1 MIKTLVAVLGGT
13 SECACELPDQTVS
26 STRQVAI
33 VSEQRRPFRKL
44 LILVLCLAG
53 VATFCAR
60 VDAQVT
66 FGSVLGTV
74 SDPSGATVAGATV
87 KLTNSGTTETRSV
100 QTDSDGNY
108 AFPNLSAGQY
118 RVAIEA
124 AGFKGFTE
132 DGVEVQVGVATR
144 VDAKLQVGSVTQSIE
159 VTAEVPLQTDS
170 ASLGTTI
177 SREEV
182 ESIPLSGRNVENML
196 TLVPGVV
203 AGGDTYGN
211 AVSNQANGART
222 NSIGFGNYA
231 IGGGFGNQSQ
241 FYVDGVPSNGPANN
255 LNSYI
260 PSQDVVQEF
269 RVETNNV
276 PAEYGN
282 YAGGVVNITT
292 KSGTNAF
299 HGTAYE
305 YLRNKVLD
313 ANDFFSQRNGLPRAP
328 LVQNQFGATIGGP
341 IRKDNTFFFFGWER
355 EVIRSTAD
363 ATSTVPTA
371 AELAGNFTAPGLP
384 PIYDHSQPGAP
395 QFQCN
400 GVLNEICPNRLDQTA
415 LKLLA
420 TSYPAP
426 KGPNAAGIVNN
437 FISTYGIGG
446 INNQYNARVDHR
458 FSDKDSLFG

>member
-1 MIKTLVAVLGGT
+1 MLSVLRGVLASAVRRQRLIFRVVVAMF
-13 SECACELPDQTVS
+13 A
-26 STRQVAI
+26 
-33 VSEQRRPFRKL
+33 F
-44 LILVLCLAG
+44 AG
-53 VATFCAR
+53 MASYMAP

-87 KLTNSGTTETRSV
+87 KLTNSGTNETRSL
-100 QTDSDGNY
+100 QTGSGGTF

-118 RVAIEA
+118 QVEIEA
-124 AGFKGFTE
+124 TGFKRFTE
-132 DGVEVQVGVATR
+132 DGVQVQVGVATR
-144 VDAKLQVGSVTQSIE
+144 VDASLQIGSVAQSVV
-159 VTAEVPLQTDS
+159 VTTEAPPLQTDS

-177 SREEV
+177 GQEEV
-182 ESIPLSGRNVENML
+182 ESIPLSGRNVNNML

-203 AGGDTYGN
+203 AQGDTYGN
-211 AVSNQANGART
+211 AVSNQAAGART

-269 RVETNNV
+269 RVVTNNV

-292 KSGTNAF
+292 KSGTNSF

-313 ANDFFSQRNGLPRAP
+313 ANDFFSNLNGLPRAP

-341 IRKDNTFFFFGWER
+341 IRKDKTFFFFGWER

-363 ATSTVPTA
+363 AISTVPTPD
-371 AELAGNFTAPGLP
+371 ELAGNFTAPGLP
-384 PIYDHSQPGAP
+384 PIYDQSQPVRSA
-395 QFQCN
+395 
-400 GVLNEICPNRLDQTA
+400 
-415 LKLLA
+415 
-420 TSYPAP
+420 
-426 KGPNAAGIVNN
+426 
-437 FISTYGIGG
+437 ISVQRSTQR
-446 INNQYNARVDHR
+446 NLPESA
-458 FSDKDSLFG
+458 

>member
-1 MIKTLVAVLGGT
+1 MLSVLQGVLA
-13 SECACELPDQTVS
+13 SKVC
-26 STRQVAI
+26 
-33 VSEQRRPFRKL
+33 RRH
-44 LILVLCLAG
+44 LISGAMAAMLAFG
-53 VATFCAR
+53 IASFCAR
-60 VDAQVT
+60 LDAQVT

-74 SDPSGATVAGATV
+74 SDPSGGTVAGATV
-87 KLTNSGTTETRSV
+87 KLTNLGTNETRSV
-100 QTDSDGNY
+100 ETGSGGTY
-108 AFPNLSAGQY
+108 TFPNLSAGQY
-118 RVAIEA
+118 RVEIEA
-124 AGFKGFTE
+124 AGFKRFTE
-132 DGVEVQVGVATR
+132 DGVQVQVGVATR
-144 VDAKLQVGSVTQSIE
+144 VDAALQVGTVAQSVV
-159 VTAEVPLQTDS
+159 VTTEAPPLQTDS

-177 SREEV
+177 GQEEV
-182 ESIPLSGRNVENML
+182 ESIPLSGRNVNNML

-203 AGGDTYGN
+203 AQGDTYGN
-211 AVSNQANGART
+211 AVSNQAGGART

-241 FYVDGVPSNGPANN
+241 FYVDGVSSNGPANN
-255 LNSYI
+255 LNAFI

-269 RVETNNV
+269 RVVTNNV

-313 ANDFFSQRNGLPRAP
+313 ANDFFSQLNGLPRAP

-363 ATSTVPTA
+363 AISTVPTPG
-371 AELAGNFTAPGLP
+371 ELKGDFSAPGLP
-384 PIYDHSQPGAP
+384 VIYDQSQPGDP

-400 GVLNEICPNRLDQTA
+400 GVLNVICPNRLDQTA

-420 TSYPAP
+420 
-426 KGPNAAGIVNN
+426 GILP
-437 FISTYGIGG
+437 SP
-446 INNQYNARVDHR
+446 
-458 FSDKDSLFG
+458 